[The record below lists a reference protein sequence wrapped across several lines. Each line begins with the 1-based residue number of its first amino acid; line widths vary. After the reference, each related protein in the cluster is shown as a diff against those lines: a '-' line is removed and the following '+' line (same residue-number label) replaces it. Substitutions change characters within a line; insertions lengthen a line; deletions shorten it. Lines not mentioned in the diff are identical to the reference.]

1 LELLLNNIAE
11 VDVCEQENQKVIL
24 GDSTSEKAISFQ
36 LAQAFYNEI
45 TGKSERL
52 TDEFSTSFILTMAN
66 VEQLHHRVIQ
76 STVQYNI
83 VSANTSF
90 SVSYTNDSSERFSS
104 IERFT
109 AHAGA
114 KGVAI
119 DEIDINYNL
128 LVILPKTNKPQE
140 YRINIKLVSRT
151 AKIESMKADIA
162 ELPVSIPLAQFESKF
177 TCRVSIDF
185 VDVTVANSF
194 MSVIKSWND
203 CLEVTDFNKFIRVLR
218 GFSDWFPVMCQYGLL
233 LMGSYLTY
241 SSIESFFKV
250 PTPESTAT
258 FLLFSV
264 LFNFLLFK
272 IGLFIGRRAERNLDQ
287 TYQMS
292 YINFSGAD
300 VKLAK
305 DSTKS
310 VQGSVIKSFVY
321 VLGSVVL
328 GVISSGI
335 ASYIF
340 KS

>member
-1 LELLLNNIAE
+1 LNNIAE
-11 VDVCEQENQKVIL
+11 IDVCEKEDQKVIL
-24 GDSTSEKAISFQ
+24 GDSTSEEAISFQ

-52 TDEFSTSFILTMAN
+52 SDEFSTSFVLTMSN

-83 VSANTSF
+83 ASANASF
-90 SVSYTNDSSERFSS
+90 SVSYVNDSSERFSS

-119 DEIDINYNL
+119 DEIDLNYNL

-151 AKIESMKADIA
+151 AKIENIKSDIA

-203 CLEVTDFNKFIRVLR
+203 CLETTDFNEFIRVIR
-218 GFSDWFPVMCQYGLL
+218 RFSDWFPVMCQYGLL
-233 LMGSYLTY
+233 LMGSYFTY
-241 SSIESFFKV
+241 SAIESFFKI
-250 PTPESTAT
+250 PTPESTAI
-258 FLLFSV
+258 FLLFAA

-272 IGLFIGRRAERNLDQ
+272 VGLFIGRRSERHLDQ

-300 VKLAK
+300 AKLAK
-305 DSTKS
+305 DSIKS
-310 VQGSVIKSFVY
+310 VKGSVIKSFAY
-321 VLGSVVL
+321 VIGSVIL
-328 GVISSGI
+328 GVMSSGI